1 MNPAAY
7 VEKSSIKHFVAPE
20 EAACNLIN
28 CASGD
33 VTQSISQTLF
43 IQHLSIKCN
52 SKFFT
57 HGTVKKT
64 MMGSETDAH
73 KSQ

>member
-43 IQHLSIKCN
+43 IQHLSIKSN
-52 SKFFT
+52 AILSYL
-57 HGTVKKT
+57 HMGLLKK
-64 MMGSETDAH
+64 
-73 KSQ
+73 Q